1 MATSNKGI
9 DSGSG
14 NRNELEKMLANY
26 SSLIAELFS
35 AMSDGVMGPAQIA
48 GDSSPEKIIERLIE
62 QDLALKKEV
71 EEVENRLAIQREI
84 NTLQQTIAGNVK
96 LTNYCLEL
104 NSTEKDKQLKD
115 VEGTL
120 MRVEELL
127 EQALCAA
134 KLKMKQ
140 INAAESANVSDV
152 DIVNFSFNI
161 GTKYGASAPPN
172 WTNSNQLR
180 PYPTELDMAAGELS
194 FAQCDS
200 KEER

>member
-71 EEVENRLAIQREI
+71 YYMSLVK
-84 NTLQQTIAGNVK
+84 TIGYCFLGRRSGKSTCYTTGN
-96 LTNYCLEL
+96 
-104 NSTEKDKQLKD
+104 Q
-115 VEGTL
+115 
-120 MRVEELL
+120 
-127 EQALCAA
+127 
-134 KLKMKQ
+134 
-140 INAAESANVSDV
+140 
-152 DIVNFSFNI
+152 
-161 GTKYGASAPPN
+161 
-172 WTNSNQLR
+172 
-180 PYPTELDMAAGELS
+180 YPTTNN
-194 FAQCDS
+194 CW
-200 KEER
+200 